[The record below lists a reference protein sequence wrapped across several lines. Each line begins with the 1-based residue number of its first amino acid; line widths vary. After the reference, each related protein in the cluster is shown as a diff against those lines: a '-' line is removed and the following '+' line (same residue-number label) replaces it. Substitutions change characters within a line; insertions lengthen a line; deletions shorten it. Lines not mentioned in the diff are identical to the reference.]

1 MMENSPHH
9 PPTEKQQT
17 PTQQTPQ
24 TVSTIKLPILK
35 KGEYD
40 IWAMKIEHYLAHTDY
55 PIWEVIQNGNG
66 PVSVTTDTSGQ
77 IKILPPKTGEEVVAR
92 ERERKARTTLLMAI
106 PEDHLAKFHK
116 MTDAKEMWNAI
127 KSRFGGNDESK
138 KMQKYIL
145 KQQFEGFTVSNT
157 DGIHKGYERFQS
169 LLSQLEIHG
178 AGVSTED
185 ANQKFLRSL
194 PSACQF
200 LLSSNGSM
208 RIRPVDEYDR
218 EEWIVKWQVSND
230 LHVNKEVQK
239 EDYQRKIIGGGM
251 VGILEIE
258 KGAELEIEMIAELGK
273 KEESKALVTVDGE
286 SVDWTTHSEDDD
298 YNYAFMANNNQIK
311 LKGKLR
317 ERIAKTGEMQAVPPP
332 MTGNYL
338 PSGPDIEIDD
348 SQYTYGPEKTQPS
361 EPESQTNEHDTC
373 DSNISTEPSQLVSEP
388 GVSESNV
395 EVQPKVWS
403 DAPII
408 EEYESDSD
416 DECMTVQTKG
426 LDTPREKVKNQS
438 TNSQKPKV
446 NNKELG
452 NESNERACFVC
463 GSFSHLIRDCDY
475 HVKLAKQVE
484 LNKQNMS
491 KGNSTGVRKPR
502 WNNVQRVNQQNQF
515 VTLAVQTRTGINPVN
530 TAKASS
536 TKKVSTARQN
546 VNRQT
551 VLTST
556 ALKDNT
562 VKPFVND
569 VRPANVFHKTHSP
582 STRPFKR
589 TTVLKTNFS
598 NQKVYTVKV
607 KEVSTVGEKWV
618 TADNPHRNL
627 QNKGIIDSG
636 CSRHMTGNK
645 AYLADF
651 QDYNGGP
658 VAFGGSK
665 GYITGKG
672 KIKTGKLDFEDVSF
686 VKELQPFN
694 LFSVSQMCDKKN
706 KVLFTDTECLVLS
719 PDFKLPDE
727 NQILLKVPRQ
737 NNMYS
742 FNLENIVPLGG
753 LACLIAKAT
762 TDESNLWHRRLG
774 HVNFKNLNRLVK
786 GNLVRGLP
794 TKLFQND
801 HTCVA
806 CLKGKQ
812 HKASCK
818 AKLVSSISHTL
829 QLLHMDLFGP
839 TSVRSVNH
847 KTYCL
852 VITDDFS
859 RFSWTFFLRTKDETS
874 AILKDFI
881 RQIEN
886 QLNQKVKIIRCD
898 NGTEFKNKEVIEF
911 CGLKGIKREY
921 SNARTPQQNGVA
933 ERKNRTLIEAARTML
948 ADSFLPNTFW
958 AEAVSTAC
966 YVLNRVLV
974 TKPHNKTPYELLTGK
989 TPIISYIRPFG
1000 CHVTILNTID
1010 HLGKFVGKSDEGF
1023 LVGYSLQSKAFRV
1036 YNLVTKRVEENL
1048 HIKFLENKPNVAG
1061 KGPNWLFDL
1070 DYLTDSMNYDS
1081 VRSENQANI
1090 HAGQQESNQNTGTK
1104 DKINAEDSEKEDET
1118 DQDCFELLIWHSY
1131 SLTNPFAPKTDN
1143 KRGGSR
1149 EEEQVFLDDFARLQR
1164 QEKEANEEAE
1174 ALKKNLE
1181 QETENLVTQAGA
1193 AKSSS
1198 TNIFSTV
1205 STTAKASGTNFVNTV
1220 SIPVST
1226 ASANEGLSLSDTTNT
1241 QEDDSEIPPLE
1252 DIHEDTTDGIFTH
1265 SSYDD
1270 EGAEA
1275 DFTNLETVVN
1285 VSPIPTSRINPSHPS
1300 TLILGDPTSA
1310 VQTRSKVNKSSEA
1323 HAFVSYVQ
1331 KQRRNNHKDFHLCL
1345 FACFLSQHEPKK
1357 ISEALEDESWVDA
1370 MQEELLQFEIQK
1382 VWILVDLPYGKK
1394 AIGTKWVYR
1403 NKKDERGVVVRN
1415 KARLVAQGHR
1425 QEEGID
1431 YDEVFAPVARLEA
1444 IRIFLAFAS
1453 YMGFIVYQM
1462 DVKSAFLY
1470 GKIDE
1475 EVYVSQPP
1483 GFQDPKSPQKVYK
1496 VVKALMDTE
1505 EGRLDK
1511 LYFLKKDKHDII
1523 LVQVYVDDIIFGSTK
1538 KSWCDEFE
1546 ALMKSRFQMS
1556 SMGELTFFLGI
1567 QVKQKPEG
1575 IFISQDEY
1583 VAEILKKFDFESV
1596 KTASTP
1602 IETQKPL
1609 VKDEEASSVLVL
1621 ECLHLTWNP
1630 TQIVIMAG
1638 ANLEGNKPHQEKA
1651 EYVALQAAVGKFY
1664 DSKSN
1669 NPVYHSKTK
1678 HIAIRHHFIRDAYE
1692 KKLIQSWLL
1701 FKSKKIAKVVCSW
1714 IQRKNSLVKHFEDMR
1729 LCRPSKEYLSVLFDP
1744 PRDESMSCLTTKGMR
1759 NNGAMCARKVM
1770 LVNAL
1775 RRFRESLRRVTDGT
1789 EAFLIL
1795 TLFILCLDKVSTDHA
1810 KLVPLGKVCTAKE
1823 TLEKN
1828 TAKGTKCKLEPLIS
1842 LTDDLSLLS
1851 NMAALESCPKHNMI
1865 AYLEK
1870 TKGNVEFHEVIDF
1883 LRRSYIYH
1891 ALTISPVVSTTFVE
1905 QFWTS
1910 AKSKTINN
1918 VRHITAKVAGKFVSI
1933 SEASIRTDLI
1943 FDDAD
1948 GIDSLPNQAIFD
1960 AIQLMGYEGD
1970 LTVLTFNKALFS
1982 PQWRFLFHTINHCLS
1997 SKSTSWDQIPTNI
2010 ATAVICLSTNQKYN
2024 FSKLIFDGML
2034 RHLEAKKKF
2043 VMYPRFISIFLDRQL
2058 ANIDVPLDH
2067 FPVNSLTS
2075 KVFSFMIKK
2084 GKHFSGKVTPLFDT
2098 MLVQPTPDEDASS
2111 ERLSDEQPSPSPAPT
2126 SDFLNESLH
2135 DSSSAQPSEVPFEQQ
2150 PDPSQVL
2157 PPDLHQDLHPLLLFL
2172 IQSQHILV
2180 SDQAKEIKF
2189 LKAKI
2194 TKLKKQAKPVIKHH
2208 KAYLKS
2214 VSLHQRFPRNS
2225 YSKKHRVHKESVSKQ
2240 GRKNA
2245 KGDGKAKE
2253 NAQSEGRTREM
2264 VDDEKEID
2272 EFRLSTEDKVST
2284 DFERVSID
2292 FEKVSTDRPQVSTD
2306 GSKVSTDEQVEAT
2319 EEIFEGTE
2327 EQREGTE
2334 EKVESTAGQIKG
2346 TEDQTKEE
2354 IASQVSQTS
2363 TQTPTSM
2370 IFGDDETI
2378 ATLLLNM
2385 SKAKAV
2391 SKEKEKGVELKEQ
2404 DDKSEV
2410 EDADIPQAVKKFKQL
2425 DSLMKSWPNRKVFKK
2440 NGQLK
2445 RRETRIAEEGI
2456 NKSESFHLK
2465 RCFDDIHRQELRP
2478 DRILAR

>member
-1 MMENSPHH
+1 
-9 PPTEKQQT
+9 
-17 PTQQTPQ
+17 
-24 TVSTIKLPILK
+24 
-35 KGEYD
+35 
-40 IWAMKIEHYLAHTDY
+40 
-55 PIWEVIQNGNG
+55 
-66 PVSVTTDTSGQ
+66 
-77 IKILPPKTGEEVVAR
+77 
-92 ERERKARTTLLMAI
+92 
-106 PEDHLAKFHK
+106 
-116 MTDAKEMWNAI
+116 
-127 KSRFGGNDESK
+127 
-138 KMQKYIL
+138 
-145 KQQFEGFTVSNT
+145 
-157 DGIHKGYERFQS
+157 
-169 LLSQLEIHG
+169 
-178 AGVSTED
+178 
-185 ANQKFLRSL
+185 
-194 PSACQF
+194 
-200 LLSSNGSM
+200 
-208 RIRPVDEYDR
+208 
-218 EEWIVKWQVSND
+218 
-230 LHVNKEVQK
+230 
-239 EDYQRKIIGGGM
+239 
-251 VGILEIE
+251 
-258 KGAELEIEMIAELGK
+258 
-273 KEESKALVTVDGE
+273 
-286 SVDWTTHSEDDD
+286 
-298 YNYAFMANNNQIK
+298 
-311 LKGKLR
+311 
-317 ERIAKTGEMQAVPPP
+317 MQAVPPP
-332 MTGNYL
+332 MTGNYM

-361 EPESQTNEHDTC
+361 ESESQTTELDTC
-373 DSNISTEPSQLVSEP
+373 NSNISTEPSELVSEP
-388 GVSESNV
+388 VVNESNI

-416 DECMTVQTKG
+416 DEYGSVQTIG
-426 LDTPREKVKNQS
+426 LDTLC
-438 TNSQKPKV
+438 KPI
-446 NNKELG
+446 LLT
-452 NESNERACFVC
+452 SN
-463 GSFSHLIRDCDY
+463 FSHLIRDCDY

-491 KGNSTGVRKPR
+491 KGNGTGERKPT
-502 WNNVQRVNQQNQF
+502 WNNVQRVNKQNQF
-515 VTLAVQTRTGINPVN
+515 VPLAVQTRTGNNPVN

-536 TKKVSTARQN
+536 TNNVSTARQN

-556 ALKDNT
+556 ALKVNT
-562 VKPFVND
+562 VKPIVNG

-582 STRPFKR
+582 SSRPFKR
-589 TTVLKTNFS
+589 TTVLRTNFS
-598 NQKVYTVKV
+598 NQKVYTAKV
-607 KEVSTVGEKWV
+607 KEVSTVGEKWD
-618 TADNPHRNL
+618 TADNPHRTL
-627 QNKGIIDSG
+627 KNKGIIDSG

-651 QDYNGGP
+651 QDFNGGP

-686 VKELQPFN
+686 VKELQHFN

-706 KVLFTDTECLVLS
+706 KVLFTDSECLVLS

-762 TDESNLWHRRLG
+762 TDESNKWHRRLG

-806 CLKGKQ
+806 CQKGKQ

-818 AKLVSSISHTL
+818 A
-829 QLLHMDLFGP
+829 
-839 TSVRSVNH
+839 
-847 KTYCL
+847 
-852 VITDDFS
+852 
-859 RFSWTFFLRTKDETS
+859 KDETS

-886 QLNQKVKIIRCD
+886 QLNQKVKTIRCD
-898 NGTEFKNKEVIEF
+898 NGTEFKNRDVIEF

-921 SNARTPQQNGVA
+921 SNARTPLQKCSLLR
-933 ERKNRTLIEAARTML
+933 ERTGIM
-948 ADSFLPNTFW
+948 
-958 AEAVSTAC
+958 
-966 YVLNRVLV
+966 
-974 TKPHNKTPYELLTGK
+974 TKPL
-989 TPIISYIRPFG
+989 IRHLINF
-1000 CHVTILNTID
+1000 TD
-1010 HLGKFVGKSDEGF
+1010 HLGKFAGKSDEGF

-1036 YNLVTKRVEENL
+1036 YNLETKRVEENL
-1048 HIKFLENKPNVAG
+1048 HINFLENKPNVAG
-1061 KGPNWLFDL
+1061 KGPTWLFDL
-1070 DYLTDSMNYDS
+1070 DYLTDSMNYHS
-1081 VRSENQANI
+1081 VRSENQANL

-1104 DKINAEDSEKEDET
+1104 DKIDAGDSEKEDES
-1118 DQDCFELLIWHSY
+1118 DQDCFELPIWHSY
-1131 SLTNPFAPKTDN
+1131 SSTNSSASKSDN
-1143 KRGGSR
+1143 KRGGPR
-1149 EEEQVFLDDFARLQR
+1149 EEEQVFLDDLARLQR

-1174 ALKKNLE
+1174 ALRKNLE
-1181 QETENLVTQAGA
+1181 QETKNLVTQAGA

-1205 STTAKASGTNFVNTV
+1205 STTAKASGTNLVNTV

-1226 ASANEGLSLSDTTNT
+1226 ASPNKGLSLSDTTNS

-1300 TLILGDPTSA
+1300 ALILGDPTSA

-1331 KQRRNNHKDFHLCL
+1331 KQRRNNHKDFHHCL

-1483 GFQDPKSPQKVYK
+1483 GFLDPKYPEKVYK
-1496 VVKALMDTE
+1496 VVKALYGLHQAPRAWYATLSTFLLKN
-1505 EGRLDK
+1505 GYRRGTIDK
-1511 LYFLKKDKHDII
+1511 TLFLKKDKHDII
-1523 LVQVYVDDIIFGSTK
+1523 LVQVYVEVYHPLDIQRSLGVISLRH
-1538 KSWCDEFE
+1538 W
-1546 ALMKSRFQMS
+1546 MKSRFQMS
-1556 SMGELTFFLGI
+1556 SMGELTFFLGL
-1567 QVKQKPEG
+1567 QVKQKPDG
-1575 IFISQDEY
+1575 IFISQDKY
-1583 VAEILKKFDFESV
+1583 VAEILKKFDFASV

-1609 VKDEEASSVLVL
+1609 VKDEEASDVDVHLYRSMIGSLMYVTASRPDIMFAVCACSRFQVTPKTSHLSAVKRIFRYLKGKPKLGLWYPRVSSFDL
-1621 ECLHLTWNP
+1621 ESYSDSDY
-1630 TQIVIMAG
+1630 AR
-1638 ANLEGNKPHQEKA
+1638 ANLDRKSTTGGCQFLGRRLITWQCKKQTIVATSTTEA
-1651 EYVALQAAVGKFY
+1651 EYVAAASCCGQV
-1664 DSKSN
+1664 
-1669 NPVYHSKTK
+1669 
-1678 HIAIRHHFIRDAYE
+1678 
-1692 KKLIQSWLL
+1692 L
-1701 FKSKKIAKVVCSW
+1701 W
-1714 IQRKNSLVKHFEDMR
+1714 IQNQMLDYGFNFMNTKIYIDNESTICIVKNPSKNSLVKHFEDMR
-1729 LCRPSKEYLSVLFDP
+1729 LYRPSKEYLQVWFDP
-1744 PRDESMSCLTTKGMR
+1744 PRDVSMSCLTTKGMR
-1759 NNGAMCARKVM
+1759 NNGAMCAR
-1770 LVNAL
+1770 
-1775 RRFRESLRRVTDGT
+1775 RFRESLRRATDGA

-1795 TLFILCLDKVSTDHA
+1795 TMFILCLDKVSTDHA

-1870 TKGNVEFHEVIDF
+1870 TEGNVEFHEVIDF

-1891 ALTISPVVSTTFVE
+1891 ALTVSPVVSTTFVE

-1982 PQWRFLFHTINHCLS
+1982 PQWR
-1997 SKSTSWDQIPTNI
+1997 
-2010 ATAVICLSTNQKYN
+2010 
-2024 FSKLIFDGML
+2024 
-2034 RHLEAKKKF
+2034 R
-2043 VMYPRFISIFLDRQL
+2043 
-2058 ANIDVPLDH
+2058 ANI
-2067 FPVNSLTS
+2067 T
-2075 KVFSFMIKK
+2075 
-2084 GKHFSGKVTPLFDT
+2084 SGKVTPLFDT
-2098 MLVQPTPDEDASS
+2098 MLVQPTQDEGASS

-2126 SDFLNESLH
+2126 SKVPNESLP
-2135 DSSSAQPSEVPFEQQ
+2135 DSTSAQP
-2150 PDPSQVL
+2150 
-2157 PPDLHQDLHPLLLFL
+2157 
-2172 IQSQHILV
+2172 
-2180 SDQAKEIKF
+2180 K
-2189 LKAKI
+2189 
-2194 TKLKKQAKPVIKHH
+2194 
-2208 KAYLKS
+2208 
-2214 VSLHQRFPRNS
+2214 
-2225 YSKKHRVHKESVSKQ
+2225 
-2240 GRKNA
+2240 
-2245 KGDGKAKE
+2245 

-2264 VDDEKEID
+2264 VDEDKEID
-2272 EFRLSTEDKVST
+2272 EVRLSTEDVVST
-2284 DFERVSID
+2284 DKEGVSTD
-2292 FEKVSTDRPQVSTD
+2292 FEKVSTDKPIVSTD
-2306 GSKVSTDEQVEAT
+2306 GSKVSTDEQIEVLKSKDKVQ
-2319 EEIFEGTE
+2319 
-2327 EQREGTE
+2327 EQIE
-2334 EKVESTAGQIKG
+2334 G

-2354 IASQVSQTS
+2354 VANQASQTS
-2363 TQTPTSM
+2363 SQTPTSM

-2385 SKAKAV
+2385 SQAKAA
-2391 SKEKEKGVELKEQ
+2391 SKEKEKGVELKDVEEI
-2404 DDKSEV
+2404 DRPRPTSTRSLLTLKPLPKIDPKDKGK
-2410 EDADIPQAVKKFKQL
+2410 ED
-2425 DSLMKSWPNRKVFKK
+2425 
-2440 NGQLK
+2440 
-2445 RRETRIAEEGI
+2445 
-2456 NKSESFHLK
+2456 
-2465 RCFDDIHRQELRP
+2465 
-2478 DRILAR
+2478 